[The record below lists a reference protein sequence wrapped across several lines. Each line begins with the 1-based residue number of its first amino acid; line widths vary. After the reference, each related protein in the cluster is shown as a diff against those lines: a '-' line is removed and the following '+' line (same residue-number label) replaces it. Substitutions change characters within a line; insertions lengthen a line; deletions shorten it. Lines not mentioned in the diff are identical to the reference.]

1 MDEDVFACLR
11 GSDRLVIGQ
20 IGQSS
25 DGRVAGPNGERQFV
39 NGMAGLAHLHRLRA
53 LVDAVVIGVQTA
65 LIDDPQLTVRR
76 VAGRSPARV
85 VIDPRGR
92 VPSAAK
98 LFADNGARRLIVS
111 TQDRAAAPG
120 IEVIAI
126 EADGEIPP
134 RAIVDA
140 LARRG
145 LKRLLIEG
153 GTRTLAS
160 FLTAGCL
167 DRLHVV
173 VAPVALGEGPPSLV
187 ESVEAFRLDGHS
199 PPITRH
205 RLDEEMLYDFDL
217 SDRGRAS
224 RST

>member
-1 MDEDVFACLR
+1 MDEDVFAGLR

-25 DGRVAGPNGERQFV
+25 DGRVAGSHGERQFV
-39 NGMAGLAHLHRLRA
+39 NGAAGLAHLHRLRSM
-53 LVDAVVIGVQTA
+53 VDAVVIGVGTA
-65 LIDDPQLTVRR
+65 LTDDPQLTVRR
-76 VAGRSPARV
+76 VAGRNPARV

-92 VPSAAK
+92 LPSSAR
-98 LFADNGARRLIVS
+98 LLADNGARRFIVS
-111 TQDRAAAPG
+111 TQHQATAPG

-126 EADGEIPP
+126 PADTEIPP
-134 RAIVDA
+134 PAIVEA
-140 LARRG
+140 LAQRG

-153 GTRTLAS
+153 GTRTLNS
-160 FLTAGCL
+160 FLSVGCL

-173 VAPVALGEGPPSLV
+173 VAPVTLGKGPRSLV
-187 ESVEAFRLDGHS
+187 ETVEAFRLDGRA
-199 PPITRH
+199 PPVRRH
-205 RLDEEMLYDFDL
+205 RLGEEMLYDFDL